1 MKLSHCPDIL
11 LATVSCFVLS
21 CGSSTHVVTVES
33 EPLLSTTQPSDEALD
48 AAPADI
54 EQFMQI
60 LSASGPMLTTSGDIY
75 YRTWSTG
82 VDQLYRVSSDGEDS
96 AQLTDFPE
104 GVDFYSLSP
113 DGDWAVIGIS
123 EGGSEIADLYLLN
136 AVSGEVT
143 QVVANPEVRY
153 DSPLWERDSSGFF
166 FRSNEGNGTDF
177 FIYHFEL
184 GSDAHE
190 LLYESEG
197 YNSLSDTSVDGTRL
211 LVTRYLSNMDSQL
224 FEYDLTTS
232 PVTETQLNPHEGE
245 AMYTDAA
252 YAGDG
257 SVWLVSNWESE
268 LLQVGTL
275 NPDFSGAVTY
285 RTTGQWEVE
294 GMVMSSDQAR
304 LAYTTNEAGYAK
316 MHLIDVAT
324 GLETTPDLLN
334 DGIVQLGDFRGR
346 QLSVVFSS
354 PTRTGDVWTVD
365 VVDQTAAQ
373 HTFSDYAGVDRELFR
388 DPELVQFTSFDGL
401 EVPAFLY
408 LPPNYEGGVVPT
420 IIHVHGGPEAQFRP
434 YFIRHFQYLMLNGFA
449 VFAPNVRGSSGY
461 GHAYMQLDNYTNR
474 LDSVRDIGAA
484 ADWLIA
490 EGYSDEAHLGIKG
503 GSYGGYM
510 VMAAITEMP
519 GRFAAAEESVGIV
532 NFVTFLENTAD
543 YRRALRE
550 AEYGPLTDSEFLASI
565 SPIHKIDQ
573 IQTPLLVIHGEND
586 SRVPVGEAR
595 QIIEALES
603 RNQPVQAL
611 IFADEGHGVRHLH
624 NRLTLYRQSVEF
636 FTRYLVD
643 EATP

>member
-1 MKLSHCPDIL
+1 MKLSYFPVLIV
-11 LATVSCFVLS
+11 VSCLLFGCS
-21 CGSSTHVVTVES
+21 GSAQVVTAES
-33 EPLLSTTQPSDEALD
+33 EPLLATPASQPSQET
-48 AAPADI
+48 PADI

-96 AQLTDFPE
+96 AQLTDSAE
-104 GVDFYSLSP
+104 GIDFYSLSP
-113 DGDWAVIGIS
+113 DGDWAVVGMS
-123 EGGSEIADLYLLN
+123 VGGSEIADLYLLST
-136 AVSGEVT
+136 VSGEISE
-143 QVVANPEVRY
+143 VVANPEVRY
-153 DSPLWERDSSGFF
+153 DSPLWERDSSGFY

-184 GSDAHE
+184 GAQAHE
-190 LLYESEG
+190 LVFEAEG
-197 YNSLSDTSVDGTRL
+197 YNSLSDTTVDGSRL

-224 FEYDLTTS
+224 FEYDLSAT

-252 YAGDG
+252 YAADG
-257 SVWLVSNWESE
+257 TIWLVSNWESE

-275 NPDFSGAVTY
+275 NPDFSGSVSY
-285 RTTGQWEVE
+285 NTTGQWEVE

-304 LAYTTNEAGYAK
+304 VAYTTNEAGYAK
-316 MHLIDVAT
+316 LHLIDVAT
-324 GLETTPDLLN
+324 GVDTAPDLLD

-354 PTRTGDVWTVD
+354 PTRTGDVWTLD
-365 VVDQTAAQ
+365 VVDLTAAQ

-401 EVPAFLY
+401 EIPAFLY
-408 LPPNYEGGVVPT
+408 LPPDYEGGIVPT

-449 VFAPNVRGSSGY
+449 VLAPNVRGSSGY

-484 ADWLIA
+484 VDWLIA
-490 EGYSDEAHLGIKG
+490 EGYTDEAHLGIKG

-532 NFVTFLENTAD
+532 NFVTFLQNTAD

-550 AEYGPLTDSEFLASI
+550 AEYGPLTDLEFLESI

-595 QIIEALES
+595 QIIEALEA

-611 IFADEGHGVRHLH
+611 IFPDEGHGVRHLH

-636 FTRYLVD
+636 FTRYLVG
-643 EATP
+643 ETTP